1 MSDLK
6 ILFSRSIG
14 NRLISQIN
22 ELQNSKAF
30 TSQDL
35 LDARE
40 TIKQMLNRI
49 EKKQMDLK
57 VEWEK
62 FEKRSVELKELGILE
77 CRVTEVINW
86 ILVRAENILN
96 TQLKVGFDIHTS
108 EKLRKEHEVLELHC
122 WKTYGA
128 YAELLYKIDSI
139 MKHKEGPEYKDLKA
153 QRDFMDFVCRSFA
166 TRLER
171 RRNILITSVRF
182 FRLVNEYFSRTS
194 DVFESLIMGDKV
206 DDYDVAVMKLRKL
219 QLSQSSLGLLICF

>member
-1 MSDLK
+1 
-6 ILFSRSIG
+6 
-14 NRLISQIN
+14 
-22 ELQNSKAF
+22 
-30 TSQDL
+30 
-35 LDARE
+35 
-40 TIKQMLNRI
+40 
-49 EKKQMDLK
+49 MDLK
-57 VEWEK
+57 VEWDK
-62 FEKRSVELKELGILE
+62 FEKRSIELKQLGTLE

-86 ILVRAENILN
+86 ILVTAENLLN
-96 TQLKVGFDIHTS
+96 SQLKVGFDIQTS

-128 YAELLYKIDSI
+128 YAELLYKIDLI
-139 MKHKEGPEYKDLKA
+139 MKHKEGPEYKDLKS

-206 DDYDVAVMKLRKL
+206 DDFDVAVKKLKKL
-219 QLSQSSLGLLICF
+219 QSSQSSLGMK

>member
-1 MSDLK
+1 M
-6 ILFSRSIG
+6 IC
-14 NRLISQIN
+14 QIN

-57 VEWEK
+57 FEYEK
-62 FEKRSVELKELGILE
+62 IEKRSIELKELGMLE
-77 CRVTEVINW
+77 NRVTEVINW
-86 ILVRAENILN
+86 ILVTAENLLN
-96 TQLKVGFDIHTS
+96 SQLKVGFDIHTS
-108 EKLRKEHEVLELHC
+108 EKLRKDHEVLELHC

-128 YAELLYKIDSI
+128 YAELLYKIDTI
-139 MKHKEGPEYKDLKA
+139 MKQKEGPEYKDLKS

-206 DDYDVAVMKLRKL
+206 DDYDVAVMKLKKL
-219 QLSQSSLGLLICF
+219 QSSQSSLGKYVGMFNFDTFLTNF